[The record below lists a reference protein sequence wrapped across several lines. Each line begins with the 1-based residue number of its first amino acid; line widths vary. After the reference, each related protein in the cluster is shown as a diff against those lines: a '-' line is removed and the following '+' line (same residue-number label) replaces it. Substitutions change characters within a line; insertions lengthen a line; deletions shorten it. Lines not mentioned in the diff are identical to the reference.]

1 MGFISNITGTI
12 ADSVKSEIKDQ
23 YLEAFRTDSLGQDM
37 LVKRAYRLNATG
49 RNKGN
54 SEIISSGSQI
64 LVPEGAYALMT
75 DGGKVVDSV
84 TTPGLYTWQNSSS
97 GSVMSGGLESVFGDA
112 FDRFRFGGEINKI
125 QRIYYINALEIMNQT
140 TNEFLNVPYPD
151 PNYGTLYLRFRLTF
165 SFRIV
170 DPVRFFKITCKDTS
184 VYDLMGTPSSPKMPI
199 LELQDHMKE
208 ALNICAVRE
217 KIPFPQLESS
227 KSQLKDAVNEAV
239 SKVWLEQRGMV
250 IVSIALT
257 DMTLDPDSRI
267 RVEQYETNKIYAGK
281 FKGPETCPFCGT
293 PLPAQQP
300 LAMCPACCADIR
312 SYYSLL

>member
-49 RNKGN
+49 RNKGS

-84 TTPGLYTWQNSSS
+84 TTPGIYTWQNSSS

-112 FDRFRFGGEINKI
+112 FDRFKFGGEINKI

-140 TNEFLNVPYPD
+140 TNEFLIQIRI
-151 PNYGTLYLRFRLTF
+151 TELY
-165 SFRIV
+165 I
-170 DPVRFFKITCKDTS
+170 
-184 VYDLMGTPSSPKMPI
+184 YDSG
-199 LELQDHMKE
+199 
-208 ALNICAVRE
+208 
-217 KIPFPQLESS
+217 
-227 KSQLKDAVNEAV
+227 
-239 SKVWLEQRGMV
+239 
-250 IVSIALT
+250 
-257 DMTLDPDSRI
+257 
-267 RVEQYETNKIYAGK
+267 
-281 FKGPETCPFCGT
+281 
-293 PLPAQQP
+293 
-300 LAMCPACCADIR
+300 
-312 SYYSLL
+312 